1 MKHYTITRVDAL
13 WLVVENVFLIV
24 STGQKGWK
32 IIAVYVVTLVLSLWV
47 S

>member
-24 STGQKGWK
+24 SAGQKGWK